1 MINKVTFTGRETM
14 LTKGLESATKHAYVK
29 ASKIFS
35 PAEVKAAEETVAK
48 AKKGDSY
55 LRFLD
60 SVNSESTYTSPFAP
74 TETAAQKSHSI
85 VESIN
90 DLTQSQKNSF
100 SWQVAHGTPRSEAL
114 NSSLQHIDFNA

>member
-48 AKKGDSY
+48 AKEGDSY

-60 SVNSESTYTSPFAP
+60 SLNSESTYTSPFAP

-90 DLTQSQKNSF
+90 NLTQSQKNSF

-114 NSSLQHIDFNA
+114 NSSLQHLDINV